1 MGKEEQ
7 FKQILDEL
15 RSASTDILGTVLSSL
30 DGLVMAHNL
39 STNDPNEAN
48 KLAAMSSALLGI
60 SRKVASTLNSGQLE
74 EISVKGSDKSI
85 LIFDVAGQSSLLLV
99 IKKEAALGFV
109 LLEARDKVKNLASIK

>member
-1 MGKEEQ
+1 MSREEQ
-7 FKQILDEL
+7 YRIILDEL
-15 RSASTDILGTVLSSL
+15 RSASTDIMGTVLASL

-39 STNDPNEAN
+39 ATNDPNEAN

-60 SRKVASTLNSGQLE
+60 SRKVVGTLSSGKLE

-85 LIFDVAGQSSLLLV
+85 LIFDVAGQFSLLLI

-109 LLEARDKVKNLASIK
+109 LLEARDKVKKLTTI